1 MLLNIHAHHRIKQD
15 GEQIIL
21 NRQIPEGEEN
31 IENFELESD
40 GEPISLGIHPWF
52 IDELNYKLQIDK
64 LVELAKNQS
73 VRLIG
78 ECGLDRLKGPNL
90 QLQEEVF
97 IKQIRIAEDLRKPV
111 IIHCVRCFSELVS
124 IKKIIR
130 PKVPMI
136 VHGFNQNEQ
145 IAKQLIEKGFYLSIG
160 DAVLKDDSNAAKVVA
175 EIPVNQLFIET
186 DDKEVSI
193 KSIYEKIA
201 EIKQISIE
209 ELEQIVFENYLSL

>member
-1 MLLNIHAHHRIKQD
+1 MLLNIHTHHRIKQD
-15 GEQIIL
+15 GEQIIF
-21 NRQIPEGEEN
+21 NQTIPCGEEN
-31 IENFELESD
+31 IDNFGLESET
-40 GEPISLGIHPWF
+40 EPISLGIHPWF
-52 IDELNYKLQIDK
+52 IDELNYQLQLDK
-64 LVELAKNQS
+64 LAELSKSQL

-97 IKQIRIAEDLRKPV
+97 IKQIRIAEDLRKSV

-160 DAVLKDDSNAAKVVA
+160 AAVLEDDSNAAKVVS
-175 EIPVNQLFIET
+175 EIPLNQLFIET
-186 DDKEVSI
+186 DDVEISI
-193 KSIYEKIA
+193 KSVYEKIA
-201 EIKQISIE
+201 SIKKMAVE
-209 ELEQIVFENYLSL
+209 EL

>member
-15 GEQIIL
+15 DEQIIL

-31 IENFELESD
+31 IENFELEDS
-40 GEPISLGIHPWF
+40 ESTISLGIHPWF

-64 LVELAKNQS
+64 LAELAKNQS

-160 DAVLKDDSNAAKVVA
+160 DAVLKEGSNVEKVVA
-175 EIPVNQLFIET
+175 EMPVNQLFIET
-186 DDKEVSI
+186 DEADVSL
-193 KSIYEKIA
+193 KTIYEKIA
-201 EIKQISIE
+201 KIKQIPFE